1 MASIVMAILKATV
14 GKLLNKGRRM
24 AADRLKEGDVT
35 DEQFRILIVNEI
47 DEIKSKLDGIARAPL
62 LASISFF
69 KEGIL
74 YLYNV
79 LDLKDRDKNAN
90 ETTYEAERTD
100 KENRKVNL
108 GPSAARVEHVS
119 LSKELKSLQ
128 LTNYNDPATRAL
140 SDAKSRFK
148 DARRKATE
156 AFSNE
161 ALSTSD
167 RLLSMQFRVMSTLL
181 EKIDVPEDAILACRL
196 CLEELHA
203 VPAIQESFK
212 VQLKKSFKSRFNKSE
227 RKEIITS
234 VCRLNRAI
242 FDVAQIVRE
251 DTNLFLWPCIDTGE
265 GKVDLLLDYR
275 VVEEQ
280 CQLDIEP
287 FCIKPLALSHDAE
300 QEIHKRRSWWIMTT
314 NTRGEIFILD
324 RARDKHSCKQMYRIH
339 VFSSNG
345 EFQRSSPLPI
355 HFSLFEF
362 MVLAMA
368 TNEEDKIYVLGNYTF
383 PGEMF
388 NTKFVF
394 VFDKDIT
401 LHHACEL
408 SDMQSC
414 YPRRFLV
421 SDNNKLFLSTK
432 NSDIRVFNTNGYL
445 EQRFGAGFLESPT
458 DMAYIK
464 TGKLL
469 VLDGNHVHIFSE
481 EGVHQVQFKLAVSL
495 PFKPE
500 FLVFYHLNNQV
511 LVFCR
516 NMGYCGKLRSTP
528 EYTEI
533 LLSLHTISGV
543 FVRDI
548 HLRIKGE
555 LLFTSAK
562 TVTKKGRVIVC
573 VNDSFGRPSVLVL

>member
-24 AADRLKEGDVT
+24 VADRLKEGDVT
-35 DEQFRILIVNEI
+35 DERFRILVVNEI

-74 YLYNV
+74 YLYSV

-203 VPAIQESFK
+203 IPAIQESFK

-275 VVEEQ
+275 VVEEH

-287 FCIKPLALSHDAE
+287 FCVKPLALSHDAE
-300 QEIHKRRSWWIMTT
+300 EELHKRKSSWIMTT

-324 RARDKHSCKQMYRIH
+324 RAVDEVMSRIQ

-345 EFQRSSPLPI
+345 ELQRSSPLPI
-355 HFSLFEF
+355 PFSTFEF
-362 MVLAMA
+362 MEIAMA
-368 TNEEDKIYVLGNYTF
+368 TDEEDKIYVLGNYTF

-394 VFDKDIT
+394 VFDKNIT
-401 LHHACEL
+401 LHHGYEL

-421 SDNNKLFLSTK
+421 SDNNKLFLSAK

-445 EQRFGAGFLESPT
+445 ERRFGAGFLESPT
-458 DMAYIK
+458 DIAYTN

-469 VLDGNHVHIFSE
+469 VLDSNHVHIFSE

-500 FLVFYHLNNQV
+500 FLVFHHLNNQV

-516 NMGYCGKLRSTP
+516 NMGYCGRLRSTP

-533 LLSLHTISGV
+533 LLSLYTISGV

-555 LLFTSAK
+555 FLFTAAK